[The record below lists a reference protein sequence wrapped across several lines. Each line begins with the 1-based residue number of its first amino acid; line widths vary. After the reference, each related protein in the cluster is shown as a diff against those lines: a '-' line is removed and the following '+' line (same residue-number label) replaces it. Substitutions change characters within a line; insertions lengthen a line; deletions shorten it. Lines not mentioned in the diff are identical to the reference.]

1 MITAGLQLSQL
12 GGRSRQ
18 LPVLALAPGL
28 TLVMLVAACGGP
40 ASDAAAVKKACSQ
53 VNAVLSDGPDPDAD
67 PAGYAEAQ
75 ILPLQHIKA
84 PSKSF
89 RTALS
94 RLDAAYR
101 QLFASQ
107 GQSSAATS
115 AVAAASKKINRI
127 CPGVAS

>member
-1 MITAGLQLSQL
+1 MITTGPWPRR
-12 GGRSRQ
+12 RSRQ

-28 TLVMLVAACGGP
+28 TLIMLLAACGAP
-40 ASDAAAVKKACSQ
+40 ASDAAAVKRACSQ
-53 VNAVLSDGPDPDAD
+53 VSAVLADGPDPDTD

-75 ILPLQHIKA
+75 ILPLRHIKA
-84 PSKSF
+84 PDQAF
-89 RTALS
+89 RAALS

-107 GQSSAATS
+107 GRSDAATS

-127 CPGVAS
+127 CPGAAS

>member
-1 MITAGLQLSQL
+1 MITTGPWPRR
-12 GGRSRQ
+12 RSRQ

-28 TLVMLVAACGGP
+28 TLIMLLAACGAP
-40 ASDAAAVKKACSQ
+40 ASDAAAVKRACSQ
-53 VNAVLSDGPDPDAD
+53 VSAVLADGPDPDTD

-75 ILPLQHIKA
+75 ILPLRHIKA
-84 PSKSF
+84 PDRAF
-89 RTALS
+89 RAALS

-107 GQSSAATS
+107 GQSDAATS

-127 CPGVAS
+127 CPGAAS